1 MAYKLSF
8 KDEETNEYRV
18 EMSKIYMRKCD
29 LTNSKSM
36 L

>member
-1 MAYKLSF
+1 MAYELSF
-8 KDEETNEYRV
+8 KEVKTNEYQV